1 MLPEGASC
9 QEASC
14 SDLYINRNIARAAL
28 TAVWRYRLLLEAG
41 REVAVVISIPAE
53 GRAEWWLLVIPVPAA
68 GRADGVPACDF
79 HSCCE
84 DGRRV
89 PVCDSLSSGTVVPV
103 GGGMAGLSER
113 LSFIPSA
120 CMSLRQQASPTSGL
134 PYRNLNQRDPLLR
147 VFLVPYAVN
156 VACAWLSGYLHAV
169 LVHVSESL
177 GECLVET
184 LVRSCVLH
192 A

>member
-1 MLPEGASC
+1 M
-9 QEASC
+9 
-14 SDLYINRNIARAAL
+14 

-41 REVAVVISIPAE
+41 R
-53 GRAEWWLLVIPVPAA
+53 R
-68 GRADGVPACDF
+68 VPACDF
-79 HSCCE
+79 HSCCGEGRGVAACYFHSCCGEGRQVPACDSYSCCEE
-84 DGRRV
+84 DRRV
-89 PVCDSLSSGTVVPV
+89 AVVIPIPAAGMADGCLSVIPSLSGTVVPV
-103 GGGMAGLSER
+103 GGGMAGLPVR

-120 CMSLRQQASPTSGL
+120 CMSLRQQASLMSGL
-134 PYRNLNQRDPLLR
+134 SYRNLNQRDPLLR

-184 LVRSCVLH
+184 LVRSYMLN

>member
-1 MLPEGASC
+1 MLTEGASC
-9 QEASC
+9 QETSC

-41 REVAVVISIPAE
+41 R
-53 GRAEWWLLVIPVPAA
+53 
-68 GRADGVPACDF
+68 
-79 HSCCE
+79 
-84 DGRRV
+84 RV
-89 PVCDSLSSGTVVPV
+89 PVCDSHSCCGEGRGVPACDSLSVWNCRAC
-103 GGGMAGLSER
+103 GGGMAGLPER

-120 CMSLRQQASPTSGL
+120 CMSLRQQASLMSGL
-134 PYRNLNQRDPLLR
+134 SYRNLNQRDPLLG
-147 VFLVPYAVN
+147 VFLVPYAVD

>member
-1 MLPEGASC
+1 MLTEGASC
-9 QEASC
+9 QETSC

-41 REVAVVISIPAE
+41 RGVA
-53 GRAEWWLLVIPVPAA
+53 
-68 GRADGVPACDF
+68 ACDS
-79 HSCCE
+79 HSCCGK
-84 DGRRV
+84 GRRV
-89 PVCDSLSSGTVVPV
+89 AVCDSLSVWNCRACG
-103 GGGMAGLSER
+103 GGGMTGLPER

-120 CMSLRQQASPTSGL
+120 CMSLRQQASPMSGL
-134 PYRNLNQRDPLLR
+134 SYRNLNQRDPLLR
-147 VFLVPYAVN
+147 VFLVPYAVD

-184 LVRSCVLH
+184 LVRAYVLN

>member
-1 MLPEGASC
+1 M
-9 QEASC
+9 
-14 SDLYINRNIARAAL
+14 

-41 REVAVVISIPAE
+41 RVMLVCDSHSCCGMGRVVPAVISIPAARMAD
-53 GRAEWWLLVIPVPAA
+53 GCMPVIP
-68 GRADGVPACDF
+68 
-79 HSCCE
+79 
-84 DGRRV
+84 
-89 PVCDSLSSGTVVPV
+89 SLSGTVVPV
-103 GGGMAGLSER
+103 GGGMAGLPER

-120 CMSLRQQASPTSGL
+120 CMSLRRQASPTSGL
-134 PYRNLNQRDPLLR
+134 SYRNLNQRDPLLR
-147 VFLVPYAVN
+147 VFLVPYAVD

-184 LVRSCVLH
+184 LVRAYMLN

>member
-1 MLPEGASC
+1 M
-9 QEASC
+9 
-14 SDLYINRNIARAAL
+14 

-41 REVAVVISIPAE
+41 RWVAACDFHSCCEE
-53 GRAEWWLLVIPVPAA
+53 GRRVPAVIPVPAA
-68 GRADGVPACDF
+68 GRADGWLHVISVPAAGWA
-79 HSCCE
+79 
-84 DGRRV
+84 DGCMSV
-89 PVCDSLSSGTVVPV
+89 IPSLSGTVVPV
-103 GGGMAGLSER
+103 VGGMAGLPER

-120 CMSLRQQASPTSGL
+120 CMSLRQQASPMSGL
-134 PYRNLNQRDPLLR
+134 SYRNLNQRDPLLR

-184 LVRSCVLH
+184 LVRAYMLH

>member
-1 MLPEGASC
+1 M
-9 QEASC
+9 
-14 SDLYINRNIARAAL
+14 
-28 TAVWRYRLLLEAG
+28 TAVWRYRLFLEAG
-41 REVAVVISIPAE
+41 IGVAVCDSRSCYGDSRLVPACDSRSCCVEGRRVAVVIPI
-53 GRAEWWLLVIPVPAA
+53 PAA
-68 GRADGVPACDF
+68 GRAEGWLSVIP
-79 HSCCE
+79 
-84 DGRRV
+84 
-89 PVCDSLSSGTVVPV
+89 SLSGTVVPV
-103 GGGMAGLSER
+103 GGGMAGLPER

-120 CMSLRQQASPTSGL
+120 CMSLRQKASLMSGL
-134 PYRNLNQRDPLLR
+134 SYRNLNQRDPLLG

-184 LVRSCVLH
+184 LVRAYMLN

>member
-1 MLPEGASC
+1 MSVDIMLRPLYKQKYRQGSLDSCLAISVVVGSRQTGACLLFSFLLRGGQRGSC
-9 QEASC
+9 
-14 SDLYINRNIARAAL
+14 
-28 TAVWRYRLLLEAG
+28 
-41 REVAVVISIPAE
+41 
-53 GRAEWWLLVIPVPAA
+53 
-68 GRADGVPACDF
+68 CDF

-84 DGRRV
+84 GADGCLSV
-89 PVCDSLSSGTVVPV
+89 IPSLSGTVVPV
-103 GGGMAGLSER
+103 GGGMAGLPER

-120 CMSLRQQASPTSGL
+120 CMSLRQKASPMSGL
-134 PYRNLNQRDPLLR
+134 SYRNLNQRDPLLR

-184 LVRSCVLH
+184 LVRAYMLN

>member
-1 MLPEGASC
+1 M
-9 QEASC
+9 
-14 SDLYINRNIARAAL
+14 

-41 REVAVVISIPAE
+41 RGVAVCDSHSCCEGADGCLSVISIP
-53 GRAEWWLLVIPVPAA
+53 VA
-68 GRADGVPACDF
+68 GRADGCL
-79 HSCCE
+79 
-84 DGRRV
+84 
-89 PVCDSLSSGTVVPV
+89 PVIPSLSGTVVPV
-103 GGGMAGLSER
+103 GGGMAGLPER

-120 CMSLRQQASPTSGL
+120 CMSLRQKASPMSGL
-134 PYRNLNQRDPLLR
+134 SYRNLNQRDPLLG

-169 LVHVSESL
+169 LVHVSECL

-184 LVRSCVLH
+184 LVRAYMLH

>member
-1 MLPEGASC
+1 MLTEGASC
-9 QEASC
+9 QETSC

-28 TAVWRYRLLLEAG
+28 TAVWRYRLFLEAG
-41 REVAVVISIPAE
+41 IVM
-53 GRAEWWLLVIPVPAA
+53 PV
-68 GRADGVPACDF
+68 CDSC
-79 HSCCE
+79 SCCG

-89 PVCDSLSSGTVVPV
+89 PVCDSRSCCEEGRRVPV
-103 GGGMAGLSER
+103 CDFLSVRNSRACGGGMAGLPER

-120 CMSLRQQASPTSGL
+120 CMSLRQKASPMSGL
-134 PYRNLNQRDPLLR
+134 SYRNLNQRDPLLR
-147 VFLVPYAVN
+147 VFLVPYAVD

-184 LVRSCVLH
+184 LVRAYMLH

>member
-1 MLPEGASC
+1 M
-9 QEASC
+9 
-14 SDLYINRNIARAAL
+14 
-28 TAVWRYRLLLEAG
+28 TAVWRYRLLFEAG
-41 REVAVVISIPAE
+41 RRVAVCDSRSCCGE
-53 GRAEWWLLVIPVPAA
+53 GTGVAAVIPIPAA
-68 GRADGVPACDF
+68 GRAEGCMSVI
-79 HSCCE
+79 S
-84 DGRRV
+84 
-89 PVCDSLSSGTVVPV
+89 SLSGTVVPV
-103 GGGMAGLSER
+103 GGGMAGLPER

-120 CMSLRQQASPTSGL
+120 CMSLRQQASPMSGL
-134 PYRNLNQRDPLLR
+134 SYRNLNQRDPLLR

-184 LVRSCVLH
+184 LVRAYMLH

>member
-1 MLPEGASC
+1 MLRPLYKQKYRQGSLDSC
-9 QEASC
+9 LA
-14 SDLYINRNIARAAL
+14 
-28 TAVWRYRLLLEAG
+28 
-41 REVAVVISIPAE
+41 ISGCCWKQAD
-53 GRAEWWLLVIPVPAA
+53 GFLSVIPIPAA
-68 GRADGVPACDF
+68 GRADGCLSVIP
-79 HSCCE
+79 
-84 DGRRV
+84 
-89 PVCDSLSSGTVVPV
+89 SLSGTVVPV
-103 GGGMAGLSER
+103 GGGMAGLPER

-120 CMSLRQQASPTSGL
+120 CMSLRQKASPMSGL
-134 PYRNLNQRDPLLR
+134 SYRNLNQRDPLLR

-184 LVRSCVLH
+184 LVRAYMLN

>member
-1 MLPEGASC
+1 MLPYGTSC
-9 QEASC
+9 QEISG

-41 REVAVVISIPAE
+41 RGVA
-53 GRAEWWLLVIPVPAA
+53 
-68 GRADGVPACDF
+68 ACDF

-84 DGRRV
+84 GADGCLSV
-89 PVCDSLSSGTVVPV
+89 IPSLSGTVVPV
-103 GGGMAGLSER
+103 GGGMAGLPER

-120 CMSLRQQASPTSGL
+120 CMSLRQKASPMSGL
-134 PYRNLNQRDPLLR
+134 SYRNLNQRDPLLG
-147 VFLVPYAVN
+147 VFLVPYAVD

-184 LVRSCVLH
+184 LVRAYMLN